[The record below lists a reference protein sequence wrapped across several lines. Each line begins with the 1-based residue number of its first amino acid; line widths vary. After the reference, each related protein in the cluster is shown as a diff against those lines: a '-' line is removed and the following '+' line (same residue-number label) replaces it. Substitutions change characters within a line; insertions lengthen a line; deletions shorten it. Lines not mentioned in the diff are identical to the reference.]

1 MDVGANISLFSLLL
15 EAALVVKLVL
25 VILLLM
31 SVLSWAL
38 IFYKLYI
45 LNKTKK
51 DISEDYRTFS
61 KAVDFV
67 NALRT
72 LKKKPS
78 SSLYRIGTKAVN
90 EIKALERSN
99 LDDQSKSAVGVE
111 NTRRVLR
118 QAVST
123 EVNRVGYALSFLA
136 TCANSAPFLGLFG
149 TVWGIMHTFQSIG
162 MQESTALS
170 AVAPGIAEA
179 LVATA
184 FGLGVAIPAS
194 IAYNSFLSMLESI
207 EAELINYAGDF
218 LNRAQRELSWLS
230 PAKSSA
236 QVQDE
241 AHQDA
246 SGRL

>member
-1 MDVGANISLFSLLL
+1 MDVGVNMSLYSLLL

-25 VILLLM
+25 VILVLM

-51 DISEDYRTFS
+51 DILQDYRTFS
-61 KAVDFV
+61 KAADFV
-67 NALRT
+67 SALRT

-90 EIKALERSN
+90 EIKALEKSN
-99 LDDQSKSAVGVE
+99 LEDQSKSAVGVE

-218 LNRAQRELSWLS
+218 LNRAQRELSWLG

-236 QVQDE
+236 QVQEETDQE
-241 AHQDA
+241 A

>member
-1 MDVGANISLFSLLL
+1 MDMANISLYSMLLQ
-15 EAALVVKLVL
+15 ATLVVKLVL
-25 VILLLM
+25 IILVLM
-31 SVLSWAL
+31 SVFSWAL
-38 IFYKLYI
+38 IFYKLYL
-45 LNKTKK
+45 LNRTKK
-51 DISEDYRTFS
+51 DISRDYKTFS
-61 KAVDFV
+61 KASDFV
-67 NALRT
+67 TALRS
-72 LKKKPS
+72 LKKNNPS
-78 SSLYRIGTKAVN
+78 SSLYRIGSKAVN
-90 EIKALERSN
+90 EIRALEKSN
-99 LDDQSKSAVGVE
+99 LGDQSKGPVGVE

-230 PAKSSA
+230 PSRNQG
-236 QVQDE
+236 QVQEEEQKDTS
-241 AHQDA
+241 A
-246 SGRL
+246 RL